1 MTQTLTSPVGRFA
14 PSRLRPVTTFKK
26 AVWSVGQGRTNP
38 EVLDITQSTNTLD
51 RLITALWNH
60 SLRRRWQR
68 ELRALDD
75 RQLSDV
81 GISRAD
87 AERAPHPPGFWI

>member
-1 MTQTLTSPVGRFA
+1 MTQTFTSPVDRFA
-14 PSRLRPVTTFKK
+14 HSRLRPVTIFKK
-26 AVWSVGQGRTNP
+26 AVWSVGEGRTNP
-38 EVLDITQSTNTLD
+38 DVLDIAQSTNTLD

-60 SLRRRWQR
+60 RLRRRWQR

-75 RQLSDV
+75 RQLSDI